1 MYIMIVSPPDS
12 QTNQH
17 AVLLPFCQQL
27 VREEPLLLSIIEVLL
42 CR

>member
-1 MYIMIVSPPDS
+1 MYIMIVTPPDS
-12 QTNQH
+12 QTSQH

-27 VREEPLLLSIIEVLL
+27 VLKEPLLVSIIEVLL